1 MYSYEIVPEA
11 REQVDGISNDAL
23 VFYAELIAF
32 LELTPWGGP
41 ALPGRQPGCQHAPD
55 GLRPGR

>member
-11 REQVDGISNDAL
+11 REQVDGIPNDAL

-32 LELTPWGGP
+32 LELTPWAGP
-41 ALPGRQPGCQHAPD
+41 RS
-55 GLRPGR
+55 